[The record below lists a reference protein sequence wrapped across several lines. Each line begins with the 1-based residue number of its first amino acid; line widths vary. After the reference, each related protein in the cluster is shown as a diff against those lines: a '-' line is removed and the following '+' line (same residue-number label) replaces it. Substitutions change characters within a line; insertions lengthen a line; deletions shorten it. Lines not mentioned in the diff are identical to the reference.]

1 MRTAFELKAMLEDL
15 SCQTDRPDGIVAI
28 AQRRFLITALQS
40 LAPLNWRKALEV
52 GQCYNMEMLV
62 ERFIFM
68 QVLCHGLVGLV
79 NRPVVLA
86 GSQPC

>member
-15 SCQTDRPDGIVAI
+15 SCQTDRPDGIVAT
-28 AQRRFLITALQS
+28 AQRRFLITA
-40 LAPLNWRKALEV
+40 LNWRKALEV